1 MYVVS
6 WCSSASDNEVRIE
19 VSDMIALEHYIPSS
33 EKPFS
38 HRNQGDNIIQIV
50 IFFPLSQILLLL
62 RILSFSLAST
72 SSSHSEQ
79 VDQIQNP

>member
-19 VSDMIALEHYIPSS
+19 VSDMIALEHYVPSS

-38 HRNQGDNIIQIV
+38 HRNQRDDIIQIV
-50 IFFPLSQILLLL
+50 VFPLFQILLL
-62 RILSFSLAST
+62 RILFSLSDAST
-72 SSSHSEQ
+72 SRKQIDQ
-79 VDQIQNP
+79 VHNP